1 MSEFV
6 FKGILQESSWIENV
20 VIKTNEHGIIE
31 SIEQDKSRKDYKD
44 YAVPGF
50 QNAHSHAFQY
60 AMAGLAE
67 LHSISTD
74 QNDFWSWRKLMYE
87 LALSITPDQME
98 HIAAMLYKE
107 MLRHGYTHVAEFHYV
122 HHDINGNKYDNL
134 SEMGE
139 RIIAAAEKTGIK
151 LTLIPIF
158 YQMGGFGKNP
168 EEQQRR
174 FISSSIEDYYKLFEA
189 SKLSTSHY
197 EFSTIGYGVHSL
209 RAVSSDNIIK
219 LSENRLRDIPFHVH
233 VSEQL
238 KEITDSID
246 YLGLRPVEWL
256 SEHIQLSDDFHLVHA
271 THITEKEIKSI
282 AHSNANVVLCPSTEG
297 NLGDGLFPLNE
308 FLKQGGTWS
317 IGTDSHVGLNPF
329 EEIRLLDYG
338 QRLVSHNRNTFGN
351 AKSGDNGNIALKS
364 ALINGRKA
372 MGVNQKSFFEI
383 GKAFDALIVSENHPI
398 IRSTGPEN
406 RSNTLVYSSDPS
418 MYRGTIVNG
427 AWRIIHGE
435 HSDEKIHSNYI
446 QTLNELKVR

>member
-6 FKGILQESSWIENV
+6 FKGILQENDWIENV
-20 VIKTNEHGIIE
+20 VINTDEHGIIE
-31 SIEQDKSRKDYKD
+31 SIKQDKSRNDYED
-44 YAVPGF
+44 YAIPGF

-60 AMAGLAE
+60 AMSGLAE
-67 LHSISTD
+67 LHSISAT

-87 LALSITPDQME
+87 LALNITPDQME

-107 MLRHGYTHVAEFHYV
+107 MLRHGYTHVAEFHYL
-122 HHDINGNKYDNL
+122 HHDTEGNKYANL

-139 RIIAAAEKTGIK
+139 RIIAAAERTGIK

-174 FISSSIEDYYKLFEA
+174 FISSSIDDYYELFEA
-189 SKLSTSHY
+189 SKLSTAHY
-197 EFSTIGYGVHSL
+197 EFSSIGYGIHSL

-219 LSENRLRDIPFHVH
+219 LSENRSRDIPFHVH

-238 KEITDSID
+238 KEIKECKE

-256 SEHIQLSDDFHLVHA
+256 SEHIQLSNDFHLVHA
-271 THITEKEIKSI
+271 THITQNEIKNI
-282 AHSNANVVLCPSTEG
+282 THSNANVVLCPSTEG

-308 FLKQGGTWS
+308 FLNQGGNWS

-329 EEIRLLDYG
+329 EELRILDYG
-338 QRLVSHNRNTFGN
+338 QRLVSHKRNTFGN

-364 ALINGRKA
+364 ALIHGRKA
-372 MGVNQKSFFEI
+372 MGVNQKTFFEI
-383 GKAFDALIVSENHPI
+383 GKALDALVISDNHPI
-398 IRSTGPEN
+398 IQTTSVKNMT
-406 RSNTLVYSSDPS
+406 NTLVYSSDPT

-427 AWRIIHGE
+427 LWKIINGE
-435 HSDEKIHSNYI
+435 HSDQQIHSNYI
-446 QTLNELKVR
+446 RTLNELKVR

>member
-6 FKGILQESSWIENV
+6 FKGILQESGWIENV

-174 FISSSIEDYYKLFEA
+174 FISSSIDDYY
-189 SKLSTSHY
+189 
-197 EFSTIGYGVHSL
+197 
-209 RAVSSDNIIK
+209 
-219 LSENRLRDIPFHVH
+219 
-233 VSEQL
+233 
-238 KEITDSID
+238 
-246 YLGLRPVEWL
+246 
-256 SEHIQLSDDFHLVHA
+256 
-271 THITEKEIKSI
+271 
-282 AHSNANVVLCPSTEG
+282 
-297 NLGDGLFPLNE
+297 NLL
-308 FLKQGGTWS
+308 
-317 IGTDSHVGLNPF
+317 
-329 EEIRLLDYG
+329 
-338 QRLVSHNRNTFGN
+338 
-351 AKSGDNGNIALKS
+351 
-364 ALINGRKA
+364 
-372 MGVNQKSFFEI
+372 
-383 GKAFDALIVSENHPI
+383 
-398 IRSTGPEN
+398 
-406 RSNTLVYSSDPS
+406 
-418 MYRGTIVNG
+418 
-427 AWRIIHGE
+427 
-435 HSDEKIHSNYI
+435 
-446 QTLNELKVR
+446 